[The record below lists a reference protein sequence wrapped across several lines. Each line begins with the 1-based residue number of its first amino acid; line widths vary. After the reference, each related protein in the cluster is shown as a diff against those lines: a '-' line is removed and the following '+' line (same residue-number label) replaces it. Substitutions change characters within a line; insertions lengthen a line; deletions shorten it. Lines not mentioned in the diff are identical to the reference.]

1 MWLLLRV
8 AMVLKAS
15 LDRVFPTAAGKAAFF
30 GCLGGVLFGV
40 LDYTSRTYEIGRSGA
55 YARNGAY
62 HDVEAATVH
71 AVFAAFLLG
80 GFAVMLFI
88 ISGRRK

>member
-8 AMVLKAS
+8 AIFLKAS

-62 HDVEAATVH
+62 HHVEAATVH
-71 AVFAAFLLG
+71 AVIAAVFLG
-80 GFAVMLFI
+80 GFAMMLFTL
-88 ISGRRK
+88 SERRK